1 MAKTYAILG
10 AAGCFSVQTAL
21 WLLDHA
27 EPSKVIGV
35 GRHPLPEDSFSLGVH
50 RRKGYEYHAYHVT
63 YEWEELLELLDRERP
78 EVIINFAAQ
87 GEGALSW
94 KKSWR
99 YFETNC
105 VGLTRLVEHLGKRDW
120 LERFIH
126 IGTSELYGSVGHAVN
141 EDHPIK
147 PTNPYAVSKA
157 AFDMHLECI
166 RDVLGFRMNI
176 IRPSNAYCPAQR
188 LHRVIPKAVVLGLQG
203 KKLPLQGGG
212 AVRKSYFHARDL
224 ARAIYLVSENAPL
237 GAIYNCG
244 PKEPISIRE
253 IVEKTAQALGMPF
266 DDLVEMAPARQGE
279 DACYWLDSSRLMR
292 DTGWAPQISLEEGLA
307 EMVEWGRA
315 YLGNLQEYPTDYVLR
330 A

>member
-10 AAGCFSVQTAL
+10 AAGCFSIQTAQ

-27 EPSKVIGV
+27 DPVKVVGV
-35 GRHPLPEDSFSLGVH
+35 GRHPLPDDAFSLGIQH
-50 RRKGYEYHAYHVT
+50 RKGYEYHAYHVT
-63 YEWEELLELLDRERP
+63 YEHAELLDLLDRIKP

-94 KKSWR
+94 KSSWR

-105 VGLTRLVEHLGKRDW
+105 VGLTRLSEALGKRDW

-126 IGTSELYGSVGHAVN
+126 IGTSELYGSVERAVD
-141 EDHPIK
+141 ETYPIK

-157 AFDMHLECI
+157 AFDMHLECV
-166 RDVLGFRMNI
+166 RDVLGFPMNI

-188 LHRVIPKAVVLGLQG
+188 LHRVVPKAVVLGLQG

-212 AVRKSYFHARDL
+212 VVRKSYFHARDL
-224 ARAIYLVSENAPL
+224 ARAIYLVSEKAPL

-244 PKEPISIRE
+244 PKEPITIRAL
-253 IVEKTAQALGMPF
+253 VEKTAQALNIPF
-266 DDLVEMAPARQGE
+266 DHLVEMAPGRQGE
-279 DACYWLDSSRLMR
+279 DACYWLDSSKLER
-292 DTGWAPQISLEEGLA
+292 DTGWRQEISLEQGLA
-307 EMVEWGRA
+307 EMVDWGRA
-315 YLGNLQEYPTDYVLR
+315 YLDKLKDQPTDYVLR